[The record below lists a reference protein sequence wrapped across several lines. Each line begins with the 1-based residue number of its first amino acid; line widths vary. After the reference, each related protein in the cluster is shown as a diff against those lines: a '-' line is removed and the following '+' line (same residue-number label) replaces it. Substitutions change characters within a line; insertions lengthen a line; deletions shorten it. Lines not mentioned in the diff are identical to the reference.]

1 MCQPSS
7 HTSQMAR
14 RIFSPVCLQPP
25 HSLHARHF
33 HVLHRSG
40 RFSSGLS
47 RHEKWKRSKH
57 APHCI
62 MSPGGSM
69 SACGSTSL
77 PLSTQAPHSHAPAGM
92 VVSGGSRHFWWYCLV
107 HLGVGKGA
115 SLQLWGGLRR
125 ATGAPASSQAA
136 QAALWGA

>member
-40 RFSSGLS
+40 RFSSGSGTGPGPETPVRVLCMLETVS
-47 RHEKWKRSKH
+47 ILKDINPIIWWVGEWVPEK
-57 APHCI
+57 
-62 MSPGGSM
+62 
-69 SACGSTSL
+69 
-77 PLSTQAPHSHAPAGM
+77 
-92 VVSGGSRHFWWYCLV
+92 
-107 HLGVGKGA
+107 
-115 SLQLWGGLRR
+115 
-125 ATGAPASSQAA
+125 
-136 QAALWGA
+136 